1 MNAKK
6 YFSILAISFVFMFF
20 LAACGNKDP
29 LVGSWQEPVSGIT
42 LAFDKNNN
50 VVISLNETSYTMQY
64 SEQDPNILDIKVT
77 SDGTIPD
84 MTMKYTINQDEL
96 ILTVNGVD
104 TVFQRLR

>member
-1 MNAKK
+1 M
-6 YFSILAISFVFMFF
+6 
-20 LAACGNKDP
+20 
-29 LVGSWQEPVSGIT
+29 
-42 LAFDKNNN
+42 
-50 VVISLNETSYTMQY
+50 VISLNETSYTMQY